1 MGKSSSAPSPDPRI
15 GEAALRQ
22 AELGEQ
28 WLGFA
33 EEQFAIGNERQK
45 KLDAITG
52 EVGAE
57 QLEMMRR
64 ANDWSVSDRQRY
76 EEQFRPIEDRII
88 QDAQTYDSQQRQ
100 EAAAAE
106 AKADVVSNAQQARG
120 QTQRQ
125 MASMGL
131 DPRSGRFQGIDRA
144 SEMQTGLAS
153 AGAQNNARNRVR
165 SEGRAL
171 RADAANM
178 GRGLPSQAASGAGL
192 GLSAGGAAVGT
203 NQAANQNFYANQ
215 GIMGQGYGA
224 AMQGQSG
231 MASGL
236 NQQYQNEMQAWN
248 AQNQAEGAMWQGIG
262 QLGMSAATL
271 AMMSSKDAKKNKKPV
286 KKGKALAAVKGLD
299 VESWDYKPGMGDGG
313 SHIGPYA
320 EDFKRETGKGD
331 GKTINVVDA
340 LGVTMKAVQ
349 DLDDK
354 IEGMSGG
361 KRQRPRTI
369 NSSAE
374 EVA

>member
-15 GEAALRQ
+15 GQAALKQ
-22 AELGEQ
+22 AQLGEE

-33 EEQFAIGNERQK
+33 REQFEIGNERQK
-45 KLDAITG
+45 KFDAITG

-76 EEQFRPIEDRII
+76 EEQFRPIEDRMV
-88 QDAQTYDSQQRQ
+88 QDAQTYDSPERQ
-100 EAAAAE
+100 AALAAE
-106 AKADVVSNAQQARG
+106 AKADVMSNAQQARE

-144 SEMQTGLAS
+144 SEIQTGLAA
-153 AGAQNNARNRVR
+153 AGAQNRARSQVR
-165 SEGRAL
+165 REGRAL
-171 RADAANM
+171 RADVANM
-178 GRGLPSQAASGAGL
+178 GRGLPSQAAAGAGL
-192 GLSAGGAAVGT
+192 GLSAGGAAVNT
-203 NQAANQNFYANQ
+203 NQASNANFYANQ
-215 GIMGQGYGA
+215 GIMGQGYGG
-224 AMQGQSG
+224 AMQGQAG

-236 NQQYQNEMQAWN
+236 NQQYQNEMQTWN
-248 AQNQAEGAMWQGIG
+248 AQNQASGALWQGVG

-271 AMMSSKDAKKNKKPV
+271 AMMSSKKAKQNKKPV

-340 LGVTMKAVQ
+340 LGVTMKAIQ

-354 IEGMSGG
+354 VEAMSGG
-361 KRQRPRTI
+361 KRRRPLTI

>member
-15 GEAALRQ
+15 GQAALKQ
-22 AELGEQ
+22 AQLGEE

-33 EEQFAIGNERQK
+33 REQFEIGNERQK
-45 KLDAITG
+45 KFDAITG
-52 EVGAE
+52 QVGAE

-76 EEQFRPIEDRII
+76 EEQFRPIEDRMV
-88 QDAQTYDSQQRQ
+88 QDAQTYDSPERQ
-100 EAAAAE
+100 AALAAE
-106 AKADVVSNAQQARG
+106 AKADVMSNAQQARG

-144 SEMQTGLAS
+144 SEIQTGLAA
-153 AGAQNNARNRVR
+153 AGAQNRARSQVR
-165 SEGRAL
+165 REGRAL
-171 RADAANM
+171 RADVANM
-178 GRGLPSQAASGAGL
+178 GRGLPSQAAAGAGL
-192 GLSAGGAAVGT
+192 GLSAGGAAVNT
-203 NQAANQNFYANQ
+203 NQASNANFYANQ
-215 GIMGQGYGA
+215 GIMGQGYGG
-224 AMQGQSG
+224 AMQGQAG

-248 AQNQAEGAMWQGIG
+248 AQNQASGALWQGVG

-271 AMMSSKDAKKNKKPV
+271 AMTSSKKAKQNKKPV

-340 LGVTMKAVQ
+340 LGVTMKAIQ

-354 IEGMSGG
+354 VEAMSGG
-361 KRQRPRTI
+361 KRRRPLTI